1 MKIITGISNAHKED
15 EILSYIEAGVDEFFL
30 GYVPIEWSN
39 EYGFE
44 LSNNRRETSKF
55 QYKAKDQLANLVN
68 TIHRFNKKV
77 FLTLNAHE
85 YNLNQMKVLMK
96 ILENIRDVVFD
107 GFIVSN
113 IGVIKE
119 LRRNG
124 FNNVLNISIGAAT
137 NNIETIK
144 FFTDNF
150 DNIGRFVLPRKLSIK
165 EIEKIALFAKS
176 NNIRLEAFGMGGPYC
191 AFNDEYCFTWH
202 GAENTCFCGSPM
214 YETRAVKP
222 IVFCETW
229 KDDVFNEKIGNFYNK
244 LSEVMSSVKKQREDS
259 LSKHPNH
266 APSAYELGIL
276 HMLSS
281 LTVCGLCAFQK
292 FKNLDIEAVK
302 LPLRGRYYKNNLF
315 VIGLAKKA
323 ITEANSS
330 PDFCR
335 KLMNSPG
342 FCSGKNCYYNIPYST

>member
-39 EYGFE
+39 EYGWE

-55 QYKAKDQLANLVN
+55 QYKAKEQLVNLVN
-68 TIHRFNKKV
+68 IIHKLDKNV

-85 YNLNQMKVLMK
+85 YNLNQIK
-96 ILENIRDVVFD
+96 ILLKILDGIRDVKFD

-113 IGVIKE
+113 IGLMTE

-124 FNNVLNISIGAAT
+124 FNTPINVSIGAAT

-144 FFTDNF
+144 FFTENF
-150 DNIGRFVLPRKLSIK
+150 EGIGRFVLPRKLSIK
-165 EIEKIALFAKS
+165 EIEKIALFAQE
-176 NNIRLEAFGMGGPYC
+176 NNIRVEAFGMGGPYC

-202 GAENTCFCGSPM
+202 GAENSCFCGSPM
-214 YETRAVKP
+214 YESHNVKP
-222 IVFCETW
+222 IVFSETW
-229 KDDVFNEKIGNFYNK
+229 KDDIVKNDIGSYYQKI
-244 LSEVMSSVKKQREDS
+244 SSVMSTVKRQREDS
-259 LSKHPNH
+259 LQKHPQNQ
-266 APSAYELGIL
+266 PSAYELSIL

-292 FKNLDIEAVK
+292 FKDWGIEAVK

-315 VIGLAKKA
+315 VVGLAKKVIEEKNA
-323 ITEANSS
+323 T

-342 FCSGKNCYYNIPYST
+342 FCSGRNCYYNIPYTN